1 MEIRPA
7 FLPVVL
13 VALIATEAQALKQ
26 PDGATIPA
34 NNNLVNYLNQEG
46 ESINPLTQAA
56 TTPQTFNPRCNLTFK
71 VIARGGGQAN
81 SFGWYNVTGS
91 KPARSDL
98 HEFLGCSDGVGK
110 VKTLDIASDP
120 AYRGGQIGFFMATT
134 QGRGADGKPTS
145 GYAGGKNC
153 VQFVE
158 GQGPVDSSLGF
169 LYYSEPQWNDDN
181 KGEGSYIHLVIMDS
195 GKYPQ
200 AFYFGWEDLYG
211 GGDNDFE
218 DLLTRV
224 EGITCSGG
232 GGDCDTGKPGICGAG
247 TMQCRDG
254 KLACVQQ
261 TKAKSSETCNGLDDD
276 CDGIVD
282 DGATCP
288 GVDQI
293 CVRGACVPKC
303 FRGEFSCFDDLVCD
317 DGVCVEPACEG
328 VRCGAAEICVGG
340 TCKAPCDGI
349 QCPLGTICRMGSC
362 IDPCQGVDC
371 DAGQQCDQGVC
382 KAPCGCEPCP
392 DGTVCDGSGLCVPT
406 ACAGVTCDAGFVC
419 NGGAC
424 VDACQGAV
432 CPPGERC
439 EIGACVPDNGAGGSG
454 GSGAGGAGG
463 NGTGGAGGNAGAG
476 GNGGKAGAGGPPPL
490 GNDQVSSDSSGC
502 GGCSGAGGGAGFG
515 LLALGLLFVRP
526 RRRA

>member
-7 FLPVVL
+7 FLLVVAAAL
-13 VALIATEAQALKQ
+13 VLAATEAQGLQQ

-46 ESINPLTQAA
+46 ESIDPRSQAA

-71 VIARGGGQAN
+71 VIARGGGQKN
-81 SFGWYNVTGS
+81 SFGWYNVTGR

-98 HEFLGCSDGVGK
+98 HEFLGCNDGVGET
-110 VKTLDIASDP
+110 KTLDIANHP
-120 AYRGGQIGFFMATT
+120 AYRGGEIGFFMATT
-134 QGRGADGKPTS
+134 EGKT
-145 GYAGGKNC
+145 ARNC
-153 VQFVE
+153 VDFVE
-158 GQGPVDSSLGF
+158 GQGPVDSTLGF

-181 KGEGSYIHLVIMDS
+181 KGEGSYIHLLIMDS
-195 GKYPQ
+195 GVYPQ
-200 AFYFGWEDLYG
+200 AFYFGWEDLFG

-232 GGDCDTGKPGICGAG
+232 GGDCETGRPGICAAG

-254 KLACVQQ
+254 SLACVQQ
-261 TKAKSSETCNGLDDD
+261 TPAKSSESCNGMDDDCNGL
-276 CDGIVD
+276 VD

-288 GVDQI
+288 GADEV

-340 TCKAPCDGI
+340 ACKAPCDGI
-349 QCPLGTICRMGSC
+349 QCPLGSICRMGAC

-371 DAGQQCDQGVC
+371 DSGQICDQGVC

-392 DGTVCDGSGLCVPT
+392 DGTVCDGSGLCVPEL
-406 ACAGVTCDAGFVC
+406 CAGVSCEAGFVC
-419 NGGAC
+419 SGGVC
-424 VDACQGAV
+424 VDACQGAI
-432 CPPGERC
+432 CPAGERC
-439 EIGACVPDNGAGGSG
+439 EVGACVPGAGAGGSG
-454 GSGAGGAGG
+454 GSGTGGVGGVGGHGGKGGSGVGAGG
-463 NGTGGAGGNAGAG
+463 SGGNGAGGDGET
-476 GNGGKAGAGGPPPL
+476 KDPL
-490 GNDQVSSDSSGC
+490 GDSGAAGC
-502 GGCSGAGGGAGFG
+502 GCSSSADGAAFG
-515 LLALGLLFVRP
+515 LLALGLVFARP